1 MQREMQYI
9 KPHLSPELRAQIT
22 PQHKRDKKML
32 AAGAILLLGSAV
44 LAYNVWPTGAE
55 DKTATINNKL
65 ESVGAQTQAV
75 NFGTQ
80 DKQVLGVSTTSEDAT
95 PAPEPTTNTPVAPVN
110 TPNATTDE
118 FTSYTV
124 KGGDTLFN
132 ISQSYKIKWDL
143 IAQFNNLS
151 EPYLLHS
158 GQVLK
163 IPQATTSV
171 VQDKIYTIV
180 KGDTLVSIA
189 KKYNITVN
197 DIVAVNPNLQKSDL
211 ISIGQVIKLP

>member
-1 MQREMQYI
+1 MSYI

-22 PQHKRDKKML
+22 PQNKRDRKMTVAGVFL
-32 AAGAILLLGSAV
+32 LVAAIALG
-44 LAYNVWPTGAE
+44 YNLWPEG
-55 DKTATINNKL
+55 DDRTATINSKL
-65 ESVGAQTQAV
+65 ESIGTQTQGIS
-75 NFGTQ
+75 FGAEE
-80 DKQVLGVSTTSEDAT
+80 KQVLGDSTSAQQETETPVQTPDPTPT
-95 PAPEPTTNTPVAPVN
+95 PAPASSNS
-110 TPNATTDE
+110 DQ

-124 KGGDTLFN
+124 KSGDTLFN
-132 ISQSYKIKWDL
+132 ISQQYGVKWDL

-171 VQDKIYTIV
+171 VTNKIYTIV
-180 KGDTLVSIA
+180 KGDTLASIA
-189 KKYNITVN
+189 KKYNITVD
-197 DIVAVNPNLQKSDL
+197 DIIAVNPNLQKSDL